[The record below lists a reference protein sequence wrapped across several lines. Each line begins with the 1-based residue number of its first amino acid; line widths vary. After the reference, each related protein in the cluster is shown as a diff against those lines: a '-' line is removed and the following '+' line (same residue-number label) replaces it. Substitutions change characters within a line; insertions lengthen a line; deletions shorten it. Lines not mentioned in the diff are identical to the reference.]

1 LDVTPAVPD
10 ELTLDG
16 PPTSADGEHEE
27 AVSDHEPRGRD
38 EDGENVFALVAQLAR
53 RASDGQLVVAAAIG
67 IIAAV
72 LVGLV
77 RPDLWF
83 LSLPLVCVGSF
94 GAWGIAERTETE
106 RVARLGPNFGGRRA
120 LAGVRVSAAI
130 VGTLSGTLTLL
141 AVVARM
147 IGTWKS

>member
-1 LDVTPAVPD
+1 MGPRTPAGSEP
-10 ELTLDG
+10 
-16 PPTSADGEHEE
+16 EE

-83 LSLPLVCVGSF
+83 LGLPFLCVGSF
-94 GAWGIAERTETE
+94 GTWGIAERTETE
-106 RVARLGPNFGGRRA
+106 RAARLGPNFGGRRA
-120 LAGVRVSAAI
+120 LAGVRASAAI
-130 VGTLSGTLTLL
+130 VGTLSATLTLL
-141 AVVARM
+141 AGVARM

>member
-1 LDVTPAVPD
+1 M
-10 ELTLDG
+10 G
-16 PPTSADGEHEE
+16 PRTSADSEREGT
-27 AVSDHEPRGRD
+27 VSDHEPARRD
-38 EDGENVFALVAQLAR
+38 EDGESVFALVAQLAR

-67 IIAAV
+67 IVAAA

-83 LSLPLVCVGSF
+83 LGLPLLSVGSF
-94 GAWGIAERTETE
+94 GVWGIAERTETE
-106 RVARLGPNFGGRRA
+106 RVARLGPDFGGRRA

-130 VGTLSGTLTLL
+130 IGTLAGTLTLL